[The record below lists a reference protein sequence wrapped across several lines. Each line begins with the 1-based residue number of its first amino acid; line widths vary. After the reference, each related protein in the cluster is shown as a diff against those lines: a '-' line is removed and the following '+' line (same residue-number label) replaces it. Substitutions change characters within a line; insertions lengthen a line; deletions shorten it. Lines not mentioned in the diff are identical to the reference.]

1 MDFKILCLLD
11 DSSTFVQSYMEY
23 LKENSD
29 DKIEYMNL
37 PIAPAMLESKPLTTL
52 VSVLK
57 KKFGDP
63 EKDIDFIFSFNKHYR
78 FLKSNTLPDVPIVE
92 LGNSIAGPN
101 YNSRP
106 FMNPKT
112 PCAWED
118 KVLKIE
124 PKWYNDVLPIERKM
138 IHRVQD
144 SYRYVYLRQV
154 VDTHKASNAGK
165 PDPECM
171 IYVPDWT
178 THLDNVLNN
187 VYRCLDFCSQQD
199 CGFHLA
205 LSSHL
210 LNENDSFYGDN
221 FGIKRDTLNATMK
234 ILRTEIQRFSEAN
247 PGVISSIGATDEFH
261 HVLARISPR
270 AIFIDPSSTTWLEAL
285 YLIKYKG
292 LDCNKIRLIY
302 STEKKYPQIESKLFD
317 KHLPEIEKYF
327 KEGLFR
333 RDVHSIFGNI
343 STTTDRFYNFIGY
356 HDRALEVLDLK
367 SIKDL
372 FPKK

>member
-1 MDFKILCLLD
+1 MDIKILCLLE
-11 DSSTFVQSYMEY
+11 DSPAFVQSFMEY
-23 LKENSD
+23 QKAKSKDN
-29 DKIEYMNL
+29 IEYMNL
-37 PIAPAMLESKPLTTL
+37 PIQPSMLETKPLSAL
-52 VSVLK
+52 ANALK
-57 KKFGDP
+57 KKIGNP
-63 EKDIDFIFSFNKHYR
+63 EKEFDFIFSFNKHYR
-78 FLKSNTLPDVPIVE
+78 FLKAGGLVDIPIIE
-92 LGNSIAGPN
+92 FGNSIAGPN

-112 PCAWED
+112 QCAWED

-124 PKWYNDVLPIERKM
+124 PKWYNEVLPIERKM
-138 IHRVQD
+138 IHRTQD
-144 SYRYVYLRQV
+144 SYRYAYLRQV
-154 VDTHKASNAGK
+154 VQTHKKNGGNE
-165 PDPECM
+165 PECM

-178 THLDNVLNN
+178 THVDNVLNN
-187 VYRCLDFCSQQD
+187 VYRCLEFCSQQD

-210 LNENDSFYGDN
+210 LNEGDHFYEEH
-221 FGIKRDTLNATMK
+221 FGIKKEALNSTVK
-234 ILRTEIQRFSEAN
+234 ILKKEMQTFSNAN
-247 PGVISSIGATDEFH
+247 PGVMSTIGTTDEFH
-261 HVLARISPR
+261 HVLAKINPK

-285 YLIKYKG
+285 YIIKYKG

-317 KHLPEIEKYF
+317 KNLPEIEKYF

-333 RDVHSIFGNI
+333 KDVHSIFGNI

-356 HDRALEVLDLK
+356 HDRDLEILDFEYLK
-367 SIKDL
+367 SL